1 VVAGLEVRVEVAAV
15 ALLERAEDEVAV
27 EQRVVLP
34 SSRRPYNPSA
44 RPRTSVPSPSSVAAS
59 ASPRAP
65 HADFE

>member
-34 SSRRPYNPSA
+34 SSRRP
-44 RPRTSVPSPSSVAAS
+44 
-59 ASPRAP
+59 
-65 HADFE
+65 